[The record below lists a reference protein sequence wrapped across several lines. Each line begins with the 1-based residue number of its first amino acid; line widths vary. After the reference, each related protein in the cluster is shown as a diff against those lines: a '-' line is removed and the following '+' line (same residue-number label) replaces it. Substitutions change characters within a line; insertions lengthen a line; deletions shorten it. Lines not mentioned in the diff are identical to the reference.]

1 MVALTDTTVPAR
13 PARDWRPSI
22 RLQAIVLV
30 VGGVVYAASHAL
42 NLIGSTPQL
51 DSWWEVASK
60 YLFAAGALLIGA
72 GLGAVLDGFVRS
84 LVGVL
89 GVGLTRFGMLFI
101 LLSAYSVL
109 FIFPLYGW
117 EGLAA
122 IDARAG
128 LLSLLALPTV
138 LGGPILLAIA
148 GIRHRVVPVPIAV
161 ALLVGALLF
170 PVSIAVPELE
180 APVAIGT
187 TILNGL
193 AYAALG
199 LHLARRTR

>member
-1 MVALTDTTVPAR
+1 VVALTDTPAPVSAR
-13 PARDWRPSI
+13 RDWRPSL
-22 RLQAIVLV
+22 RLQAVVLG
-30 VGGVVYAASHAL
+30 VGGAVYATSHAL
-42 NLIGSTPQL
+42 NLIGSTPRL
-51 DSWWEVASK
+51 DSWWEIASK

-72 GLGAVLDGFVRS
+72 GLGAVLAGFARS

-109 FIFPLYGW
+109 FVFPLYGW

-138 LGGPILLAIA
+138 LGGPILIAIA
-148 GIRHRVVPVPIAV
+148 GIRHRVVPVPIAA
-161 ALLVGALLF
+161 ALLLGALLF
-170 PVSIAVPELE
+170 PVSIAVAELE
-180 APVAIGT
+180 APIAIGT

-193 AYAALG
+193 AYVALG
-199 LHLARRTR
+199 IHLARRTR